1 MAAPAQRTLFEAA
14 TTRARIV
21 RHLDIVCLIIDA
33 GGAMIFPIQDF
44 VQAQK
49 WASSRIA
56 SGNLLN
62 DRGRFLERMQSVVS
76 RPGSLVPTRGNPR
89 QLEALARSMRAAGY
103 DIGEWSLPAEIK
115 NPPRPAPPQRDPSK
129 HQD

>member
-33 GGAMIFPIQDF
+33 GGAMIIPMQDF

-62 DRGRFLERMQSVVS
+62 DRGRFLERMQSLVS
-76 RPGSLVPTRGNPR
+76 RPGSLAPTRGNPK
-89 QLEALARSMRAAGY
+89 QLEAIVRSMRAAGY
-103 DIGEWSLPAEIK
+103 DIGEWSLPAEIR
-115 NPPRPAPPQRDPSK
+115 NPPVGR
-129 HQD
+129 

>member
-1 MAAPAQRTLFEAA
+1 MAQATQRTLYEAA
-14 TTRARIV
+14 TSRARVV
-21 RHLDIVCLIIDA
+21 RHLDIVCLIVDA
-33 GGAMIFPIQDF
+33 GGAMIIPMQDF

-49 WASSRIA
+49 WASARIA

-89 QLEALARSMRAAGY
+89 QLEALVRSMRAAGY
-103 DIGEWSLPAEIK
+103 DIGEWSLPAEIAHPATMK
-115 NPPRPAPPQRDPSK
+115 APGPRPTKP
-129 HQD
+129 